1 LFKGFTLHYAPIS
14 IFIVCEL
21 LLFGA
26 GHLMPVPDWLHL
38 ATSIS
43 LATVLFAITA
53 AKQKREGE
61 VRTGLQAEL
70 SGMQQ
75 EIAKSARRYKS
86 LLEGAGNA
94 IFVFNADSGALEE
107 ANRIGMELLGY
118 DREELVTMIGRDLL
132 PASEHEKFRSFLFQ
146 IKRRGRADTQG
157 LQFQRKNG
165 SLFIG
170 DLVARL
176 IDLGD
181 EQVVHCII
189 RDITEKKL
197 NEREIR
203 QRNRELSIL
212 NNILVNL
219 SRGYEQEKVQ
229 ETTLM
234 EIMDLFQASGGVL
247 HLIGE
252 GGAPA
257 ELCTSRHVSRELER
271 LIRDCVTHH
280 PADFREIRVQE
291 EYPGDEIISRA
302 AADGWWSLTAIPLTA
317 QNHLVGVM
325 HLMHMEPHRYGDG
338 DLRFFA
344 TVGKQMG
351 HIIETARL
359 FAELSW
365 KSAELL
371 RSHRLLEK
379 TSHSLSVSENT
390 LKRNLALVEQA
401 NLDLSR
407 LDRMK
412 NQFLGMVSHEFNT
425 PLTSI
430 ISGVDLLLQ
439 QPCDPDQTREV
450 LHMVRDGGTRLK
462 ELVSDLL
469 RLIRLEARSGE
480 LERSVM
486 HLESL
491 MEDLKHQFRP
501 QLEER
506 KQSVKLNGLEDLP
519 FFDADSSYLERVFS
533 ELISNAIKFSP
544 EGAEI
549 EVSGR
554 VTERFTLWERR
565 DTLERFNSGFLRR
578 CGDRCYLEVE
588 VRDQGTGI
596 PADDHQRIFDI
607 FYEVGDIKH
616 HSSSMNSVQGR
627 GAGLG
632 LAIVKGMVEA
642 HGGMVWVENTGGSS
656 FFLLLPL
663 EQEATQP
670 ELF

>member
-1 LFKGFTLHYAPIS
+1 MYKGFTLHFAPIS

-21 LLFGA
+21 LLFWA
-26 GHLMPVPDWLHL
+26 GRVTSVPGWLHL
-38 ATSIS
+38 VTSIS
-43 LATVLFAITA
+43 LAAALFAISA
-53 AKQKREGE
+53 AMHKREGAL
-61 VRTGLQAEL
+61 RTGLQAEL
-70 SGMQQ
+70 TGMQQ
-75 EIAKSARRYKS
+75 EVAKSARRYKS

-94 IFVFNADSGALEE
+94 IFVFNADSGALQE
-107 ANRIGMELLGY
+107 ANRIGLELLGY
-118 DREELVTMIGRDLL
+118 RREQLISMVGRDLL
-132 PASEHEKFRSFLFQ
+132 PSSEHDKFRSFLFQ
-146 IKRRGRADTQG
+146 LKRRGRAETQG
-157 LQFQRKNG
+157 LQFQRKDG
-165 SLFIG
+165 SLFLG

-176 IDLGD
+176 IELGD
-181 EQVVHCII
+181 EQVVHCIL
-189 RDITEKKL
+189 RDITEKKR
-197 NEREIR
+197 NEQEIR

-212 NNILVNL
+212 NNILVHL
-219 SRGYEQEKVQ
+219 SRGHDQEKVQ

-234 EIMDLFQASGGVL
+234 EIMDLFHASGGVL

-257 ELCTSRHVSRELER
+257 ELCISRHVSRELER
-271 LIRDCVTHH
+271 LIGDCVTRT
-280 PADFREIRVQE
+280 PGRFRDIRVQD
-291 EYPGDEIISRA
+291 EYPSDEILARA
-302 AADGWWSLTAIPLTA
+302 AAEGWWSLTAIPLTA
-317 QNHLVGVM
+317 QNHVVGVM
-325 HLMHMEPHRYGDG
+325 HLMHTDTHRYGDG

-351 HIIETARL
+351 HVIETARL

-379 TSHSLSVSENT
+379 TSHNLSVSENT

-430 ISGVDLLLQ
+430 ISGADHLLQ
-439 QPCDPDQTREV
+439 QPVDAEQAREV
-450 LHMVRDGGTRLK
+450 LLMVREGGARLK
-462 ELVSDLL
+462 ELVADLL
-469 RLIRLEARSGE
+469 RLIKLEARSGE
-480 LERSVM
+480 LERTVM

-506 KQSVKLNGLEDLP
+506 KQTVKLNGLESLP
-519 FFDADSSYLERVFS
+519 FFDADSSYLERVFG

-588 VRDQGTGI
+588 VRDQGSGI
-596 PADDHQRIFDI
+596 PPEDQQSIFDI

-616 HSSSMNSVQGR
+616 HSSRNSVQGR

-642 HGGMVWVENTGGSS
+642 HGGMVWMENTGGSS